1 MSRPSTRQAWL
12 MLGCILMTA
21 FLLRALFAALPR
33 VVRWDEAAYQ
43 LIAQNLLAGR
53 GYFEL
58 LGARDLQQPPMV
70 AYLSLLGFTLGLPIH
85 WATSGVVHVLLG
97 GLLVLPVYG
106 LGHAIYG
113 QRIGLIAGLLV
124 AVFPALA
131 VSPLYWS
138 TMTEPPY
145 LLFVMSGIYA
155 TWRASRSASG
165 GWGWAAGMGL
175 AFGLAYLTRPEALAY
190 LAIMIAYLV
199 FWRWWD
205 AWSGRRASARPNN
218 PSHRDPSETP
228 EVDPAS
234 RVPSAFGRPLLL
246 ASTAIV
252 VFLLCAL
259 PYVVYLH
266 RVTGRWAFSGKQG
279 ISMAIAWAYVN
290 HNQAEHDRVVAALD
304 PTGREIMWLSP
315 NQYDQSLAGWIAEN
329 PRRFIWQVKR
339 NLDETRQALFNQDL
353 FHPWMAALIVLG
365 LFAHPWMRRRLR
377 DESLLILAL
386 LPLVSLWAFFVLSRF
401 LAIVVP
407 IALLWMAAGVD
418 HLAGWGDTTARNLLP
433 RASNRERSPSALSR
447 ILVRALPLGITVLA
461 LLWTGCAVVRA
472 ELPKQPFFRLE
483 AAQWLAGHA
492 SAGSPVMVRSSEV
505 PLYAGLPQV
514 AFPNAPWRQVLDY
527 AVGHGARYLVV
538 DDGEIRDIRPP
549 LMALVEPGGA
559 ALPGVK
565 LLARL
570 PGRPRTT
577 YIYEFEAIP

>member
-1 MSRPSTRQAWL
+1 MSRPSTGRLWL

-21 FLLRALFAALPR
+21 FLLRALFTALPR

-43 LIAQNLLAGR
+43 LIARNLLAGR

-205 AWSGRRASARPNN
+205 AWSGRRAPARPNN

-266 RVTGRWAFSGKQG
+266 RVTGRWAFSGK
-279 ISMAIAWAYVN
+279 
-290 HNQAEHDRVVAALD
+290 
-304 PTGREIMWLSP
+304 
-315 NQYDQSLAGWIAEN
+315 
-329 PRRFIWQVKR
+329 
-339 NLDETRQALFNQDL
+339 
-353 FHPWMAALIVLG
+353 
-365 LFAHPWMRRRLR
+365 
-377 DESLLILAL
+377 
-386 LPLVSLWAFFVLSRF
+386 
-401 LAIVVP
+401 
-407 IALLWMAAGVD
+407 
-418 HLAGWGDTTARNLLP
+418 
-433 RASNRERSPSALSR
+433 
-447 ILVRALPLGITVLA
+447 
-461 LLWTGCAVVRA
+461 
-472 ELPKQPFFRLE
+472 
-483 AAQWLAGHA
+483 
-492 SAGSPVMVRSSEV
+492 
-505 PLYAGLPQV
+505 
-514 AFPNAPWRQVLDY
+514 
-527 AVGHGARYLVV
+527 
-538 DDGEIRDIRPP
+538 
-549 LMALVEPGGA
+549 
-559 ALPGVK
+559 
-565 LLARL
+565 
-570 PGRPRTT
+570 
-577 YIYEFEAIP
+577 

>member
-12 MLGCILMTA
+12 TLGLILMTA
-21 FLLRALFAALPR
+21 FILRALFASLPR
-33 VVRWDEAAYQ
+33 VIRWDEAAYQ
-43 LIAQNLLAGR
+43 LIARNLLAGR

-70 AYLSLLGFTLGLPIH
+70 AYLSLFGSTLGLPIH

-106 LGHAIYG
+106 LGRAIYG

-124 AVFPALA
+124 AVYPALV

-145 LLFVMSGIYA
+145 LLFIMSGVYA
-155 TWRASRSASG
+155 TWRASRSPSG

-190 LAIMIAYLV
+190 LAIMVAYLV
-199 FWRWWD
+199 LWRGWD
-205 AWSGRRASARPNN
+205 AWSSRRAVVRSRNTG
-218 PSHRDPSETP
+218 HREPPETP
-228 EVDPAS
+228 EVAS
-234 RVPSAFGRPLLL
+234 AGRASSAFGRPLLL

-266 RVTGRWAFSGKQG
+266 RVTGRWELSGKQG

-290 HNQAEHDRVVAALD
+290 HDQAEHDRVVASLD

-315 NQYDQSLAGWIAEN
+315 NQYDQSLVGWIAEN
-329 PRRFIWQVKR
+329 PRRFIWQVRR

-365 LFAHPWMRRRLR
+365 LFAHPWTRRRLR

-407 IALLWMAAGVD
+407 IGLLWMAAGVD
-418 HLAGWGDTTARNLLP
+418 HLAGWSDATARNLLT
-433 RASNRERSPSALSR
+433 RLSNRERTSEDRPWGF
-447 ILVRALPLGITVLA
+447 VRVLPLGITVLA

-472 ELPKQPFFRLE
+472 ELPKQPFFRVE
-483 AAQWLAGHA
+483 AAQWLAGHVPG
-492 SAGSPVMVRSSEV
+492 GSPVMVRSSEV

-527 AVGHGARYLVV
+527 AASHGARYLVV
-538 DDGEIRDIRPP
+538 DDGEIRDVRPQ
-549 LMALVEPGGA
+549 LMTLVEPGGMT
-559 ALPGVK
+559 LPGVK

-577 YIYEFEAIP
+577 TIYEFETIP